1 MIDFDIK
8 IVKCTFVRL
17 FVLALGNDMHP
28 TAFTHA
34 LEKSEFLQKIEAD
47 KYDDYFNKPVL
58 DVFEAVTGNK
68 LSEDNGFGIYNDA
81 YWSAVSYFDLHLKT
95 NKPFSYLFLKLPLE
109 KMLDMYDV
117 YHEMDFSSLLERFN
131 ELEKEKT
138 ILRALCEEKHVSL
151 SKISKGTGI
160 SVNTLMKYNASD
172 NALYKASFQNVIE
185 IATFL
190 EVPLSLFKEK
200 AFKEED

>member
-1 MIDFDIK
+1 MIDYDIK
-8 IVKCTFVRL
+8 TVKYTFARL
-17 FVLALGNDMHP
+17 FVLAVDNLMHQ

-34 LEKSEFLQKIEAD
+34 LEKSEFIKKIESD
-47 KYDDYFNKPVL
+47 KYDDYFNKSIL
-58 DVFEAVTGNK
+58 DIYETITGNM
-68 LSEDNGFGIYNDA
+68 LGEDNGFGIYNDA

-95 NKPFSYLFLKLPLE
+95 NKPFSYIFLKLPLE

-117 YHEMDFSSLLERFN
+117 YHEMDFSALLERFN

-151 SKISKGTGI
+151 SKLSKGTGI

-172 NALYKASFQNVIE
+172 NALYRASFQNIIE

-190 EVPLSLFKEK
+190 DVSISLFKEK
-200 AFKEED
+200 SI

>member
-1 MIDFDIK
+1 MIDYDIK
-8 IVKCTFVRL
+8 TVKYTFARL
-17 FVLALGNDMHP
+17 FVLAVDNLMHP

-34 LEKSEFLQKIEAD
+34 LEKSEFIKKIESD
-47 KYDDYFNKPVL
+47 KYDDYFNKSIL
-58 DVFEAVTGNK
+58 DIYESITGNM
-68 LSEDNGFGIYNDA
+68 LGEDNGFGIYNDA

-95 NKPFSYLFLKLPLE
+95 NKPFSYIFLKLPLE

-117 YHEMDFSSLLERFN
+117 YHEMDFSALLERFN

-151 SKISKGTGI
+151 SKLSKGTGI

-172 NALYKASFQNVIE
+172 NALYRASFQNIIE

-190 EVPLSLFKEK
+190 DVSISLFKEK
-200 AFKEED
+200 SI

>member
-1 MIDFDIK
+1 MNNYDLNK
-8 IVKCTFVRL
+8 VKYVFARL
-17 FVLALGNDMHP
+17 FVVAIQNMVHP

-34 LEKSEFLQKIEAD
+34 LEKSEFLQKIEAN
-47 KYDDYFNKPVL
+47 KYDDYFNKPVI
-58 DVFEAVTGNK
+58 DIFESITSNRI
-68 LSEDNGFGIYNDA
+68 SEDNGFGIYNDA

-109 KMLDMYDV
+109 KMLDMYGV

-138 ILRALCEEKHVSL
+138 ILRALCEEKHISL
-151 SKISKGTGI
+151 SKLSKGTGI